1 MAVRAVIDQIPDSG
15 PLGTGRRNHC
25 YIKTRQADTDRAPSR
40 HVGVWSRV
48 PGDREVIVIISVR
61 VSMSLEDL
69 VWLVFIVLLVG
80 CMIAAA

>member
-15 PLGTGRRNHC
+15 PLGANVEITAIPKPDKPIRIERL
-25 YIKTRQADTDRAPSR
+25 ADRSEF
-40 HVGVWSRV
+40 GRV
-48 PGDREVIVIISVR
+48 PGDRELIVIISVR

>member
-1 MAVRAVIDQIPDSG
+1 MAVRAVIDEIFDSG
-15 PLGTGRRNHC
+15 PLGTGRRSHC
-25 YIKTRQADTDRAPSR
+25 YTKPDKPIRIERLADKSEF
-40 HVGVWSRV
+40 GRV
-48 PGDREVIVIISVR
+48 PGDRELIVIMSVR

>member
-1 MAVRAVIDQIPDSG
+1 MIM
-15 PLGTGRRNHC
+15 
-25 YIKTRQADTDRAPSR
+25 
-40 HVGVWSRV
+40 
-48 PGDREVIVIISVR
+48 SVR